1 MNAKNAVQLYHF
13 SEQSKTEM
21 MTASKLILLAGDL
34 AGSEQNGARKLCLQY
49 LDTIRANL
57 GLANRMTEA
66 QEFIN
71 AEEIIAQVVS
81 LLENEAFD
89 SAASKLGEAISQAT
103 TPAQNAWDFLK
114 ANEFI

>member
-34 AGSEQNGARKLCLQY
+34 TGSEQNGARKLCLQY
-49 LDTIRANL
+49 LETIRANL
-57 GLANRMTEA
+57 GLANRMTGA
-66 QEFIN
+66 QEFIK
-71 AEEIIAQVVS
+71 AEEVIAQIVS
-81 LLENEAFD
+81 LLESEAFD

-103 TPAQNAWDFLK
+103 TPAQNAWEFLT

>member
-13 SEQSKTEM
+13 SEQSKTELI
-21 MTASKLILLAGDL
+21 TASRLVLLAGDL

-49 LDTIRANL
+49 LDAIRANL
-57 GLANRMTEA
+57 SLAGRITEA
-66 QEFIN
+66 QEFTK
-71 AEEIIAQVVS
+71 ADEVVAQVVS

-103 TPAQNAWDFLK
+103 TPAQNAWEFLTT
-114 ANEFI
+114 NEFI